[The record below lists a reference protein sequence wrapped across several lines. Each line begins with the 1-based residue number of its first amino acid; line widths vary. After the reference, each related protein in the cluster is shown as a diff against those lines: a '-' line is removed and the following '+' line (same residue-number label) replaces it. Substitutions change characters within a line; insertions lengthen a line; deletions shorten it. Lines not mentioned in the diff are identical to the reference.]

1 MTDCKQQ
8 VFQFQGLKSRK
19 VTADFTG
26 GYLSSDAGGGLF
38 LGEVE
43 SRHGIIEEL
52 SECFNDGRDQRY
64 VEHSVK
70 ELLAQRI
77 NGIALGY
84 EELNDHD
91 RLRLDPVHAMLAGKV
106 DLTGEE
112 RAKQRDR
119 GKALAGRSTLNRL
132 ELGACGGDERYCKI
146 EAQADRIEGLLIGE
160 AVKAILHN
168 SQEVVL
174 DFDATDDPLHGH
186 QQGGLFSWLL

>member
-84 EELNDHD
+84 EDLNDHD
-91 RLRLDPVHAMLAGKV
+91 RLRIGARRWRGVPRSIAWSWEPVGATSVIVGSWPKP
-106 DLTGEE
+106 T
-112 RAKQRDR
+112 
-119 GKALAGRSTLNRL
+119 RSSS
-132 ELGACGGDERYCKI
+132 C
-146 EAQADRIEGLLIGE
+146 
-160 AVKAILHN
+160 
-168 SQEVVL
+168 
-174 DFDATDDPLHGH
+174 
-186 QQGGLFSWLL
+186 